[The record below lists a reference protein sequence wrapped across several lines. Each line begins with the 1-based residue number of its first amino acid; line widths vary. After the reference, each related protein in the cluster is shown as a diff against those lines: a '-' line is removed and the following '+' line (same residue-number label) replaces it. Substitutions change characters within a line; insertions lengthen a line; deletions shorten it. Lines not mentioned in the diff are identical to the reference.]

1 MNSLHIVRFTVAYWC
16 VFAMVLMPI
25 ACAFVAKRGSFQ
37 GKDNHDPRG
46 WAAKQGDWRARAL
59 AAQANTFESLPFFIG
74 AVIVAHQ
81 LGAGQTLLDLLAL
94 AFVML
99 RGFYV
104 LMYVSDMPTVRS
116 AVWLAGFAVNTA
128 IFFLGYR

>member
-1 MNSLHIVRFTVAYWC
+1 MNSLHIARFTVAYWC

-25 ACAFVAKRGSFQ
+25 ACAMLAKRGSFR
-37 GKDNHDPRG
+37 GADNHDPRA
-46 WAAKQGDWRARAL
+46 WAARQSDWRGRVI
-59 AAQANTFESLPFFIG
+59 AAQANTFECLPFFIG

-81 LGAGQTLLDLLAL
+81 LGAAQTLLDLLAL

-104 LMYVSDMPTVRS
+104 LMYVSDMPTARS
-116 AVWLAGFAVNTA
+116 AVWLGAFMVNTA